1 MHNHI
6 TIYSSGIADLQRGFT
21 VAGGEPTKVALSVN
35 RDHLGDVLGS
45 LNIFGPVTLVSP
57 PTYAPQN
64 EIAGKLELDPANAL
78 EDLAVKF
85 VGAKVQ
91 VKRAGDTVAG
101 TLLGLHREQEWH
113 HERIVNSP
121 SLVVLVDD
129 GLTRIAL
136 REILRLQFLDETVN
150 DELSKALQRKL
161 RQLKPDSTVIELTL
175 ATEEASAQAIV
186 QYTVPAA
193 AWKISYRLREQEA
206 GHCEFQGFA
215 VVDNHTDEDWNDVL
229 ISVVTGE
236 PITFST
242 DLAITKLPGRDHVDL
257 VKARALGAQE
267 VEEAMPEMVVMS
279 AGGGAA
285 ASINQAAPMRGKG
298 KGRHFSMSTAD
309 IKNSMQV
316 PQAAAAVESADIR
329 EVGDFAIFHSQTPVS
344 IGAHRSALVPIF
356 QVALE
361 QSRSVLYYKAT
372 ERSSRAFRA
381 IEFTNT
387 TPHSLGRGVCAI
399 FADNTF
405 LGSCVLPATSPG
417 GDALL
422 VHALETGVRFQYDL
436 AQFSS
441 TLVGIKI
448 SDGAC
453 VLRKQATAR
462 TNYRIENLRDEQYM
476 VVIDHTAR
484 LQGSPKIAAV
494 AKSATGESPCPIDS
508 KLSSGVRLR
517 VTLAP
522 RQRLDVEVTE
532 TKVESERVMLVEDAG
547 RGEQLRTA
555 WLVDNIIAKDGPL
568 SGEPA
573 LQAALEIEGRLNAKA
588 AETAELVQRV
598 ERLNQRQDR
607 LRKNIAT
614 GGQDEQT
621 ARWRVELGEAEQNI
635 LELEE
640 QTLPRLRAEELA
652 IRQELRQ
659 ALLALML
666 EWKA

>member
-6 TIYSSGIADLQRGFT
+6 TIYSSGIADLQRGF
-21 VAGGEPTKVALSVN
+21 AIPGGEPTKITLSVN

-64 EIAGKLELDPANAL
+64 EIAGKLELDPGNAL

-85 VGAKVQ
+85 VGAKVL

-101 TLLGLHREQEWH
+101 TLLGLHRDQEWH

-121 SLVVLVDD
+121 FLVVLVDD

-150 DELSKALQRKL
+150 DELAKALQRQF
-161 RQLKPDSTVIELTL
+161 RQLKPDSTVLELTL
-175 ATEEASAQAIV
+175 ATEESAAQAIV

-193 AWKISYRLREQEA
+193 AWKISYRLREQES
-206 GHCEFQGFA
+206 GRYEFQGFA

-267 VEEAMPEMVVMS
+267 VEEAMPEVVMM
-279 AGGGAA
+279 AAGGAA
-285 ASINQAAPMRGKG
+285 AAPVSQAAAMRGKAQ
-298 KGRHFSMSTAD
+298 GRHFTAPMAD
-309 IKNSMQV
+309 NAYRV
-316 PQAAAAVESADIR
+316 GEPRVAATVETAAIR
-329 EVGDFAIFHSQTPVS
+329 EVGDFAVFHAQTPVS

-372 ERSSRAFRA
+372 ERSSRAYRA

-462 TNYRIENLRDEQYM
+462 TFYRIENLRDEQYTL
-476 VVIDHTAR
+476 VIDHTAR
-484 LQGSPKIAAV
+484 LQGSPEIVALTKTAA
-494 AKSATGESPCPIDS
+494 GESPCPIDS
-508 KLSSGVRLR
+508 KLASGVRLR
-517 VTLAP
+517 VTLAA

-532 TKVESERVMLVEDAG
+532 TKVESERVMLIEDAG
-547 RGEQLRTA
+547 RDEQLRTA
-555 WLVDNIIAKDGPL
+555 WLVDNIIERNGPL
-568 SGEPA
+568 SDDPSIK
-573 LQAALEIEGRLNAKA
+573 AALEIEGRLNAKA
-588 AETAELVQRV
+588 AEITELAQRV
-598 ERLNQRQDR
+598 ERLAQRQDR

-621 ARWRVELGEAEQNI
+621 ARWRVELGEAEQSI

-652 IRQELRQ
+652 IRQELRG

-666 EWKA
+666 EWQA

>member
-6 TIYSSGIADLQRGFT
+6 TIYSSGIADLQRGFA
-21 VAGGEPTKVALSVN
+21 VVGGEPTKVALSVN

-101 TLLGLHREQEWH
+101 TLLGLHRDQEWH
-113 HERIVNSP
+113 HERIVSSP
-121 SLVVLVDD
+121 SLVVLMDD

-136 REILRLQFLDETVN
+136 REILRLQFLDEAVN
-150 DELSKALQRKL
+150 DELAKALQRQF
-161 RQLKPDSTVIELTL
+161 RQLKPDSTVLELTL

-193 AWKISYRLREQEA
+193 AWKISYRLREQES
-206 GHCEFQGFA
+206 GRYEFQGFA

-267 VEEAMPEMVVMS
+267 VEEAMPEPVVMGSVLS
-279 AGGGAA
+279 AAPPVVGAA
-285 ASINQAAPMRGKG
+285 MKKSKARGRNFTAPM
-298 KGRHFSMSTAD
+298 AD
-309 IKNSMQV
+309 NAYSV
-316 PQAAAAVESADIR
+316 REPRAAATVETAAIR
-329 EVGDFAIFHSQTPVS
+329 EVGDFAVFHAQTPVS

-361 QSRSVLYYKAT
+361 QSRSVLYYKASDW
-372 ERSSRAFRA
+372 SSRGYRA

-387 TPHSLGRGVCAI
+387 TPHSLGRGVCSV

-441 TLVGIKI
+441 TLAGIRI

-462 TNYRIENLRDEQYM
+462 AYYRIENLCDEQYTL
-476 VVIDHTAR
+476 VIDHTAR
-484 LQGSPKIAAV
+484 LQGSPEIV
-494 AKSATGESPCPIDS
+494 ALTKSANSESPCPIDS

-517 VTLAP
+517 VLLAP

-532 TKVESERVMLVEDAG
+532 TKVESERVMLIEDAG

-555 WLVDNIIAKDGPL
+555 WLVDNIIERNGPL
-568 SGEPA
+568 SDDPS
-573 LQAALEIEGRLNAKA
+573 LKAALEIEGRLNAKA
-588 AETAELVQRV
+588 AETAELAQRV
-598 ERLNQRQDR
+598 ERLSQRQDR

-621 ARWRVELGEAEQNI
+621 ARWRVELGEAEQSI

-652 IRQELRQ
+652 IRRELRQ
-659 ALLALML
+659 ALLALVL